1 MNAQIPSLDVSSI
14 PPWPSNPEDAARW
27 DWLRKVRRILYGRW
41 RDDLMQHLQLQIGSI
56 RREAWK
62 CPDLSANFYRSAW
75 DALARSYD
83 SPPTVTHADP
93 DAQGLIGPGGA
104 IEAAGLWPM
113 QQRTQRD
120 TLGLREMFV
129 RVDAVPT
136 DAGAVLTYRPVFPDL
151 VTVITDSDRPDVP
164 VKLCEARL
172 RELNGKHAWF
182 WDVYDIRPGMESYKI
197 CTKDWIDV
205 TAEFT
210 GQPSEAYSG
219 ERYPFRYADGRAFL
233 PFGFYHAAKTGR
245 MWDSYSTTEMVEGT
259 LNVGVLYTFLL
270 HIVRN
275 TAWKQRYTVDLEIG
289 GAAWADENDD
299 GNGRRSIVTDPATVT
314 QFYSRED
321 AIGQPQIGQW
331 AETADPQKM
340 IETIG
345 QYERRLAAMAGI
357 NPADQMRMSG
367 DPRSGYAIAVSR
379 DAQREVAK
387 RIEPVFQVADE
398 DLIGKSAAML
408 RIAGGE
414 SYPESGY
421 TVTYQ
426 GVPLSLDERRAHLDE
441 LQTEIDLGLLSV
453 VSAYQRR
460 NPGTTEAEA
469 RAALAEIQQQNQR
482 FEGGDTK
489 SDADERAALDW
500 DLEHHTITPAEMVQI
515 RRPGS
520 TTDQALSI
528 LVESEVQRRQVEQQ
542 IGQRLTQLGL
552 TEAAPESSV
561 ELAPTDLAAIITANE
576 ARAQEGLGPIAD
588 GEATIATFKAKAAAE
603 AQPPATPEQ

>member
-1 MNAQIPSLDVSSI
+1 MHGEIPGQMVMTN
-14 PPWPSNPEDAARW
+14 PPMPVDPDDAARW
-27 DWLRKVRRILYGRW
+27 RWLRKVRRILYGKW
-41 RDDLMQHLQLQIGSI
+41 RTELEQCVREQVGGVRS
-56 RREAWK
+56 EAWK
-62 CPDLSANFYRSAW
+62 RVDLSANFYRSAW

-83 SPPTVTHADP
+83 VPPTVTHADEN
-93 DAQGLIGPGGA
+93 AQGLIGPNGA
-104 IEAAGLWPM
+104 IDEAGLWPM

-136 DAGAVLTYRPVFPDL
+136 EAGAVLTYRPVFPDL
-151 VTVITDSDRPDVP
+151 VTVVTDSDRPDVP
-164 VKLCEARL
+164 VKLCEVRQ
-172 RELNGKHAWF
+172 RELNGKRAWY
-182 WDVYDIRPGMESYKI
+182 WDVYDIRPGMECYKI
-197 CTKDWIDV
+197 LDKEGVDYTEV
-205 TAEFT
+205 FT
-210 GQPSEAYSG
+210 GETSEAYSG
-219 ERYPFRYADGRAFL
+219 ERYPFRYADGRPFL

-275 TAWKQRYTVDLEIG
+275 TAWKQRYTVDLEVG

-299 GNGRRSIVTDPATVT
+299 GMGRRSIVTDPATVT

-321 AIGQPQIGQW
+321 AAGQPQIGQW
-331 AETADPQKM
+331 AETSDPQKL

-441 LQTEIDLGLLSV
+441 IQTEIDLGLLSV

-469 RAALAEIQQQNQR
+469 RAALAEIQQQN
-482 FEGGDTK
+482 
-489 SDADERAALDW
+489 RA
-500 DLEHHTITPAEMVQI
+500 
-515 RRPGS
+515 
-520 TTDQALSI
+520 
-528 LVESEVQRRQVEQQ
+528 
-542 IGQRLTQLGL
+542 
-552 TEAAPESSV
+552 
-561 ELAPTDLAAIITANE
+561 
-576 ARAQEGLGPIAD
+576 LGP
-588 GEATIATFKAKAAAE
+588 TR
-603 AQPPATPEQ
+603 